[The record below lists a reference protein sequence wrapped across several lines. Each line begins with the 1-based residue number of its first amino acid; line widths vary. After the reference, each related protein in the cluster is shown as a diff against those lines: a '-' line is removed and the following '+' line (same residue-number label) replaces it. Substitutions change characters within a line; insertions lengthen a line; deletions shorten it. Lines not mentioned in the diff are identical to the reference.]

1 MIDEPWFL
9 PTVLGTVIFLQLV
22 LLIAVLRL
30 SGRVSRLFRLIAGSA
45 PPAISS
51 QELADRKE
59 TTSEQKK
66 WFEEFLEEDSSRRD
80 LPKKEQFAAF
90 RQWREEKGLN
100 WKSPA
105 ESA

>member
-9 PTVLGTVIFLQLV
+9 PTAFGTVVFLQLV
-22 LLIAVLRL
+22 LLIAILRV
-30 SGRVSRLFRLIAGSA
+30 SGRVSRLFRLMAAPASLAG
-45 PPAISS
+45 

-59 TTSEQKK
+59 ATGEQKK
-66 WFEEFLEEDSSRRD
+66 WFEEFLEEDPSRRD

-100 WKSPA
+100 WKGPG